1 MLSCLSCISWRRCSN
16 TPSVSHTWKQIPMVA
31 SHWPVTTNFVL
42 SISACC
48 WYFQLLT
55 HQAGVLL
62 DVSYGFS
69 FVCGHHFYCCLL
81 IKYWLWALYLFMWNT
96 HRCFKKYVVVC
107 FENVVVSIIGL
118 YEPSNY
124 VCTGSFI
131 RAMMLVVSSLNLI
144 FIPLTIPSDYLFILS
159 PCFNIWIQVEVSLW
173 WRAFALCVLIGVRV
187 SCCISSWI
195 CQNCFLD
202 GSCFP
207 FEY

>member
-1 MLSCLSCISWRRCSN
+1 
-16 TPSVSHTWKQIPMVA
+16 MVA
-31 SHWPVTTNFVL
+31 SHWPVTTNFAL

-55 HQAGVLL
+55 HQAGVPL

-118 YEPSNY
+118 YEPPNY
-124 VCTGSFI
+124 VCTSSFI
-131 RAMMLVVSSLNLI
+131 RAMMLVASSLKLI
-144 FIPLTIPSDYLFILS
+144 FIPLTIPSGYLFILS

-173 WRAFALCVLIGVRV
+173 WRAFALCVLIGVHV
-187 SCCISSWI
+187 SCYISSWI
-195 CQNCFLD
+195 CQNRFLD
-202 GSCFP
+202 GSGFP